1 MTRRNRKN
9 RIMSAQSTYRSFLVR
24 SGGKLS
30 RSRLKETADILIA
43 MAEETEYDMAGVGRK
58 RDAMIAPE
66 TF

>member
-1 MTRRNRKN
+1 MFVNDPKN
-9 RIMSAQSTYRSFLVR
+9 RSMTAQVMYRPFLVR

-30 RSRLKETADILIA
+30 RSGMKETADIIIA
-43 MAEETEYDMAGVGRK
+43 MAQETEYAMAGFVRK

>member
-1 MTRRNRKN
+1 MTAHV
-9 RIMSAQSTYRSFLVR
+9 MYRPFLVR

-30 RSRLKETADILIA
+30 RSGMKETADIIIA
-43 MAEETEYDMAGVGRK
+43 MAQETEYAMAGFVRK